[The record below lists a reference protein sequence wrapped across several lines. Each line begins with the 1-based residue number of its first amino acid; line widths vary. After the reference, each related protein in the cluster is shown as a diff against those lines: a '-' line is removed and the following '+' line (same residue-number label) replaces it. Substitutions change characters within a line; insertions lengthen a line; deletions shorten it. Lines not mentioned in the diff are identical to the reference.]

1 MDGGGYG
8 GGGSDPGG
16 VPPGLGGVG
25 AWGGA
30 AGTVSE
36 AEAKV
41 VLVLL
46 ALLIGMCCLGGPILG
61 VVFGW
66 GSDS

>member
-1 MDGGGYG
+1 
-8 GGGSDPGG
+8 
-16 VPPGLGGVG
+16 VG

-30 AGTVSE
+30 AGIVSE